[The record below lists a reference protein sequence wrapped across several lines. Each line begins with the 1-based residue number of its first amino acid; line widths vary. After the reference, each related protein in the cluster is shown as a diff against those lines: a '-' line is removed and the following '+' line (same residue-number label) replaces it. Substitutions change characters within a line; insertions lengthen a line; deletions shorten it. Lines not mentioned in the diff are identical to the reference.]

1 MRKDAKMEEDQS
13 WHAFDDLSFFT
24 DASGLPRV
32 QEYVGII
39 SPPIV
44 QIARTASVLIKS
56 LDEEAALLFS
66 VAEMQPVSLQ
76 NTKSG

>member
-1 MRKDAKMEEDQS
+1 MQKWKKMRADTRLMI
-13 WHAFDDLSFFT
+13 FLSFFT

-44 QIARTASVLIKS
+44 QIARTASVLTKS
-56 LDEEAALLFS
+56 LGEKAALLFS